1 MLTLSK
7 RLQTICDLVTP
18 GVRICDVG
26 CDHAY
31 VDIRLLQE
39 EKISSALAMD
49 VADGPLATARSNL
62 ELTGLSGRCEVR
74 KSDGLAAYEPG
85 EADCMI
91 CAGMGGILMRS
102 LLEAEPEKALSFREL
117 LLSPQSEIHLVR
129 EWLFRNDCRIAD
141 ERFLEEDGKYYTVMK
156 IICPPVQ
163 ESRTEGIMQESSAG
177 RTCPE
182 RAGEEEIS
190 GTCPERIGKENGE
203 DLEVRKFVQNLQ
215 ERPHWAE
222 MADRVET
229 LSGETLAKAMVPGK
243 ELVRIL
249 RDPGF
254 HRLTEETY
262 GPCILHRFLEEGQEA
277 CFQQFLTQTLRGRL
291 KIMETLSAAAAGGNG
306 TEASRNAENRLAQL
320 SGEVGVLQVLM
331 AVRMLN
337 EIRRQM

>member
-39 EKISSALAMD
+39 EKIPSALAMD
-49 VADGPLATARSNL
+49 VADGPLATAKSNL
-62 ELTGLSGRCEVR
+62 ELTGLSNCCEVR
-74 KSDGLAAYEPG
+74 KSDGLAAYEPN

-102 LLEAEPEKALSFREL
+102 LLEAEPEKALSFSEL

-129 EWLFRNDCRIAD
+129 EWLFQNGCRITD

-156 IICPPVQ
+156 ISCRAVQ
-163 ESRTEGIMQESSAG
+163 TGQTG
-177 RTCPE
+177 TPE
-182 RAGEEEIS
+182 
-190 GTCPERIGKENGE
+190 KENGE
-203 DLEVRKFVQNLQ
+203 NAESRNALPDLQ
-215 ERPHWAE
+215 ERPHWEE

-229 LSGETLAKAMVPGK
+229 FSEELLEKAMVPGK
-243 ELVRIL
+243 ELCRIL

-262 GPCILHRFLEEGQEA
+262 GPCILHRFLEKGQEE
-277 CFQQFLTQTLRGRL
+277 CFQKFLVQTLRGRL
-291 KIMETLSAAAAGGNG
+291 KIMETLSGATACGNG
-306 TEASRNAENRLAQL
+306 VEASRNAEKRLAEL

-337 EIRRQM
+337 GTGRQI

>member
-39 EKISSALAMD
+39 GKIPSALAMD
-49 VADGPLATARSNL
+49 VADGPLATAKSNL
-62 ELTGLSGRCEVR
+62 ELTGLSNCCEVR
-74 KSDGLAAYEPG
+74 KSDGLAAYEPN

-102 LLEAEPEKALSFREL
+102 LLEAEPEKALSFSEL

-129 EWLFRNDCRIAD
+129 EWLFQNGCRITN

-156 IICPPVQ
+156 IICPPAQQ
-163 ESRTEGIMQESSAG
+163 EASAD
-177 RTCPE
+177 P
-182 RAGEEEIS
+182 
-190 GTCPERIGKENGE
+190 GKEQA
-203 DLEVRKFVQNLQ
+203 FLQ
-215 ERPHWAE
+215 ERPHWE
-222 MADRVET
+222 KIADRVET
-229 LSGETLAKAMVPGK
+229 FSEEMLEKAMVSGK
-243 ELVRIL
+243 ELCRIL

-262 GPCILHRFLEEGQEA
+262 GPCILHRFLEEGQEE
-277 CFQQFLTQTLRGRL
+277 CFQKFLVQTLRGRL
-291 KIMETLSAAAAGGNG
+291 KIMETLSGAAACENG
-306 TEASRNAENRLAQL
+306 AEASRNAEKRLAEL
-320 SGEVGVLQVLM
+320 SGEVGVLQALM

-337 EIRRQM
+337 EIRRQV